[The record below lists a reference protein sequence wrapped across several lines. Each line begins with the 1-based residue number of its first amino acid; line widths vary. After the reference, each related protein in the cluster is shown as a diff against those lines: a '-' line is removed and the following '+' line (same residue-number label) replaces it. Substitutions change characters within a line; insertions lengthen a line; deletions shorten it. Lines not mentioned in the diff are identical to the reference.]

1 MLTVGIKGTQ
11 SVTVANDNTAA
22 AMGSGTLAVF
32 ATPAMIALMEKTAY
46 ISVQNEL
53 DEGCGSVGTLLNVKH
68 LAATPVGMQVTCES
82 ELVEIDGRRLV
93 FTVKAY
99 DEKGLIGEG
108 THERF
113 IVQNEKFLAK
123 TNAKKG

>member
-1 MLTVGIKGTQ
+1 
-11 SVTVANDNTAA
+11 
-22 AMGSGTLAVF
+22 
-32 ATPAMIALMEKTAY
+32 
-46 ISVQNEL
+46 
-53 DEGCGSVGTLLNVKH
+53 
-68 LAATPVGMQVTCES
+68 MQVTCES

-93 FTVKAY
+93 FSVKAY

>member
-11 SVTVANDNTAA
+11 SVTVSNENTAA

-46 ISVQNEL
+46 VSVQNEL

-68 LAATPVGMQVTCES
+68 LAATPVGMTVTCES
-82 ELVEIDGRRLV
+82 ELVEIDNRRLV